1 MMRSPGNT
9 GEKRGRKCTN
19 MSKKAKRILAL
30 LNDPRHRNK
39 LVGEVNLLDQ
49 SETAGWVEAARS
61 LRVLRS

>member
-1 MMRSPGNT
+1 
-9 GEKRGRKCTN
+9 